1 MTPKLS
7 EELQQALHANGD
19 RPVQVVDPGTNK
31 VYVLIA
37 AEVYERIK
45 PLISDDEFDIR
56 ETYAAQFA
64 AMDTPECW
72 GAPGMELYD
81 DYDAHKPQ
89 S

>member
-1 MTPKLS
+1 MTPKLT
-7 EELQQALHANGD
+7 EELQQALHDSGD
-19 RPVQVVDPGTNK
+19 GPMQVVDPTTSK

-37 AEVYERIK
+37 AEVFERIK
-45 PLISDDEFDIR
+45 PLIADDEFDIR

-81 DYDAHKPQ
+81 DYDAHKSQ